1 MEPWGWL
8 SMVFGAGLVLLSL
21 IEIWITIY
29 HKDLDGPMTHQL
41 QRWVWQIMHAISL
54 QWRHARR
61 TILSFAGPV
70 MVLATFALWVVLFI
84 VGFTFIVWPN
94 LEDYRTE
101 DELGDLGFIDA
112 LYYVG
117 VAGTVLGYGDI
128 TPLTPGMKIITFIIS
143 GYGFLILTGGIAY
156 LVSVVN
162 GASVRNDLALKV
174 RGATG
179 RTGDGVLMV
188 QRMVQLQDPGDV
200 RARLEGLASSLRNIQ
215 ERLHQFPIL
224 NLFYRSRQASHDP
237 EPMLYAIAHGALAAR
252 LVSIHEKRL
261 RPEAQELS
269 EAATDTMLLVSLQ
282 HLSRKVHADMENPR
296 ITDQDHRT
304 LEQTVARLDEHLQ
317 GKHHPG
323 DDETH
328 LLELI
333 ARIRIFATG
342 LDRLTAWRIDLPA
355 RQQSDP
361 TGG

>member
-1 MEPWGWL
+1 
-8 SMVFGAGLVLLSL
+8 MVFGAGLVLLSL
-21 IEIWITIY
+21 IEIWMTIY
-29 HKDLDGPMTHQL
+29 HKDLDGPVTHRL
-41 QRWVWQIMHAISL
+41 QRLIWKIMHAISL
-54 QWRHARR
+54 HWRHARR

-70 MVLATFALWVVLFI
+70 IVLATFALWVILFI

-94 LEDYRTE
+94 LDDYRTE
-101 DELGDLGFIDA
+101 DELGELGFVDA

-117 VAGTVLGYGDI
+117 VTGTVLGYGDI
-128 TPLTPGMKIITFIIS
+128 TPLTPGMKIITFMIS

-162 GASVRNDLALKV
+162 GASARNDLALHV
-174 RGATG
+174 RGATE

-188 QRMVQLQDPGDV
+188 QRMVQLQDPSDV
-200 RARLEGLASSLRNIQ
+200 RARLAGLASSLRNIQ

-224 NLFYRSRQASHDP
+224 DLFYRSRQASHDP

-252 LVSIHEKRL
+252 LVSIHERRL
-261 RPEAQELS
+261 RPEAEELT
-269 EAATDTMLLVSLQ
+269 EAATDTMLLLSLQ
-282 HLSRKVHADMENPR
+282 HMSRKDHADMEDPW

-304 LEQTVARLDEHLQ
+304 LEQTVARLDERLQ
-317 GKHHPG
+317 RKHDPDD
-323 DDETH
+323 DDEKR

-355 RQQSDP
+355 RQRSDP
-361 TGG
+361 TER